1 MVKSMAM
8 GDNYCHGQL
17 VAAAMGEFPAGRVSD
32 FLGIAAGLLAVAIGV
47 YAFVP
52 LILELAMQRR
62 GDPDDAARQV
72 RRADRYFD
80 LLLGSVVAL
89 GASLC
94 LGLVATYVHVQ
105 AVYVCQ
111 VGFLAIGIVVL
122 LTGTVGLGWTLRA
135 VRRGA

>member
-1 MVKSMAM
+1 MIHS
-8 GDNYCHGQL
+8 YCHGQL
-17 VAAAMGEFPAGRVSD
+17 TAAATGGFPAGRVSD
-32 FLGIAAGLLAVAIGV
+32 FLGVAAGLLAVAIGV

-62 GDPDDAARQV
+62 GDPDDAARHV
-72 RRADRYFD
+72 RRADRCFD

-94 LGLVATYVHVQ
+94 LGLVATYVH
-105 AVYVCQ
+105 ARAIYICQ
-111 VGFLAIGIVVL
+111 VGFLAAGILVL
-122 LTGTVGLGWTLRA
+122 LIGTVALGWTLRT